1 MRPEQD
7 ALVGIALAAMV
18 ADGVIDQAEA
28 IDLEDTLPQLP
39 ILADIREKDIHEAMA
54 RADEEARALGE
65 EAYLAKCASVVPP
78 RLRSTA
84 FLLAAEI
91 VMSDGNLEGDEAA
104 FLERLREGLGMER
117 ATAERLIEA
126 TRHRMAQ

>member
-1 MRPEQD
+1 MRPEQE
-7 ALVGIALAAMV
+7 ALVGIAVAAMV

-28 IDLEDTLPQLP
+28 IDLEDALPTLP
-39 ILADIREKDIHEAMA
+39 ILADVREKDIRDAMG

-65 EAYLAKCASVVPP
+65 EAYLAKCASAVPP

-91 VMSDGNLEGDEAA
+91 VMSDGDLQGEEGA
-104 FLERLREGLGMER
+104 FLERLREGLGMEL
-117 ATAERLIEA
+117 ATAERLIET
-126 TRHRMAQ
+126 TRERMAL